1 MSSRILLTLVLLLGA
16 LLGGCNGDDPVPD
29 SAPTGDGAMC
39 AGTIAYLQA
48 CMNDDECTSCTC
60 RSFGHSKVCTKTCNG
75 PEDCPAPSGGCS
87 NGLCR
92 P

>member
-29 SAPTGDGAMC
+29 SAPTGDAPMC